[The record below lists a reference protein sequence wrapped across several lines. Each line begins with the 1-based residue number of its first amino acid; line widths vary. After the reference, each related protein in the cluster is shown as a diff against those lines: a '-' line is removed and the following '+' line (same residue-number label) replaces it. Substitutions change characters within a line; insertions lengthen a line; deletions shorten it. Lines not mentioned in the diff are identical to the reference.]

1 MNTSNRILPKSGFPT
16 LAGDKLALQEIA
28 AYVSTGFFLDKGT
41 FWDGVGWNESSLAS
55 CPWLYSPKT
64 LPLDETVSDFAQIF
78 ESVVEE
84 QLKAQ
89 NILLPLSGGLDSR
102 TLAVALK
109 RLGKSPA
116 FTYSYR
122 FTGSFAETKYGAE
135 IAEAMGWPFQAYDIP
150 SGYLWDKI
158 EWAGQLNQ
166 CYAEFTHAR
175 QVAVVEEIAK
185 RGDLWLLGHW
195 GDVLF
200 DDMGVP
206 DDLPFDDQIEVLKR
220 KVLKKGG
227 PELATDLWNAW
238 GLEGSFHEALEDRLR
253 DMHRRIPIDNA
264 NARIRAF
271 KSMYWATRWT
281 TTNLVYF
288 QHFHPMALPYY
299 DDRMCEFIMRVPE
312 KWLAGRQIQIEYIKK
327 YGGKLA
333 YIPWQDK
340 APYHLHNYHHHRR
353 WRHLP
358 YRAANKI
365 GGLWNTHVKG
375 QPLIQR
381 NWEIQFLGKENDKH
395 LRDWLFDNPHFDA
408 LVPKSIV
415 QTYYQ
420 RFQTG
425 DKVYWSH
432 PLSMLLTLSVFAK
445 MHRLADQ

>member
-175 QVAVVEEIAK
+175 QPFFRNAHDEFAHAVVVVGE
-185 RGDLWLLGHW
+185 GHR
-195 GDVLF
+195 VKMLKIH
-200 DDMGVP
+200 
-206 DDLPFDDQIEVLKR
+206 QI
-220 KVLKKGG
+220 GSG
-227 PELATDLWNAW
+227 P
-238 GLEGSFHEALEDRLR
+238 
-253 DMHRRIPIDNA
+253 
-264 NARIRAF
+264 
-271 KSMYWATRWT
+271 
-281 TTNLVYF
+281 
-288 QHFHPMALPYY
+288 
-299 DDRMCEFIMRVPE
+299 
-312 KWLAGRQIQIEYIKK
+312 AGRPVHRLKCPYPGIRVVD
-327 YGGKLA
+327 GNA
-333 YIPWQDK
+333 AVHIPK
-340 APYHLHNYHHHRR
+340 P
-353 WRHLP
+353 
-358 YRAANKI
+358 I
-365 GGLWNTHVKG
+365 
-375 QPLIQR
+375 
-381 NWEIQFLGKENDKH
+381 F
-395 LRDWLFDNPHFDA
+395 
-408 LVPKSIV
+408 
-415 QTYYQ
+415 Q
-420 RFQTG
+420 RFVETAFQPPG
-425 DKVYWSH
+425 I
-432 PLSMLLTLSVFAK
+432 P
-445 MHRLADQ
+445 